1 MEPKKLLIGV
11 MMIYAHTYCCAQ
23 FLPEIQHFGG
33 GSLDSMWSLGDSTF
47 CKGGTLKI
55 GGRYFVR
62 HAPGEQWDSTVVWL
76 GGFLTGN
83 KCTTLSLN
91 ATQGGQ
97 SDTITVQLPDTYK
110 ADTCLDLTLIRYT
123 SGLFGTIPAAI
134 TDTICLVGGFAKFTI
149 PQETFFCVGDTSPR
163 LKFDFRP
170 PGSFINASGNPG
182 LLIQTNGSIPLHS
195 GAIGTNQEIQLV
207 SGHPVCPDTV
217 SLHVSIAGKQ
227 LPSLGLVGWSAAY
240 CPWGTAAVDTSLLWP
255 KGGRF
260 LASAPG
266 MVLADDSLGIIN
278 LGASQPGNYE
288 LMYSVDAPCFDTAK
302 IPIQILSRDTAS
314 VHYPIF
320 STGGVQR
327 LCQDDAPVG
336 PVFTFGASGG
346 TFVALPNTLQL
357 DSNGV
362 IYPGPSQPNHY
373 SIEYITPG
381 PCHDTVHAALNLRLD
396 TAKNPFFDFIP
407 DQVCGDDSII
417 PLDTVA
423 DFGYLEVL
431 RGNQFVTAT
440 VLPQLFVR
448 NSLAPGYTYLIR
460 HVQTGYCADTAVDFL
475 TVKHPDTAEFAYDPA
490 LFCLNSPDPLPLI
503 TGTGGGIFSAVSL
516 STSVNPNGRLDLA
529 NSGPGQHII
538 QYTTLGLCPDSLLD
552 TVQIETSISAL
563 FNYQSNVFCQTAP
576 NPMALILNVGGVF
589 SADTFG
595 LALDSLSG
603 EIDLANSLPGTYSVT
618 YTFSGSCEDT
628 YTQTVSVLAFDST
641 THIQFAQDTFCV
653 DSAAPIP
660 ILSGD
665 SSGAYFGSPGLV
677 FFNPANGSVDL
688 TRTPPGSY
696 SVTFD
701 LENICATN
709 PADTLVVSNA
719 PEAFFSYP
727 VDNVCTGDATL
738 TCQSNPQSFIS
749 GAFSGPSGIVIDSSG
764 TIYPSQSQP
773 GAYEVVFISGGTCK
787 AVETADLAIYPLPQN
802 VTLIPSDTVLCEN
815 EDLQVRIAAPDG
827 VAFRLFQNG
836 SLADSGAIF
845 FTLDTLKNS
854 SSFLA
859 EVENAFGCTASD
871 SVWIQVNP
879 RPSVSAQLPEG
890 EVSTG
895 GEQTII
901 LLIEPDA
908 TSVSWRLLAGDA
920 VLDSGMTPPLPN
932 TSSIPL
938 GVSLH
943 EGGLSPVIYSIQLVP
958 EAEGCFGDTVTI
970 PLETLYDPIFI
981 PQVFTPNGDGQND
994 SWQVRWTSSIDPK
1007 DYELL
1012 VFNRAG
1018 GQVARIAPLGSYWD
1032 GGNLPDGV
1040 YWWTLRD
1047 LSGQEIR
1054 SGGLTIRRK

>member
-1 MEPKKLLIGV
+1 MEPKKLIIGV
-11 MMIYAHTYCCAQ
+11 LMIYAHTYCFTQ

-33 GSLDSMWSLGDSTF
+33 GSLDSAWSLSDSTF
-47 CKGGTLKI
+47 CKGGTLAI

-83 KCTTLSLN
+83 KCNTLSLN

-97 SDTITVQLPDTYK
+97 SDTITVQLPDAYK

-123 SGLFGTIPAAI
+123 SGLFGTVPAAI
-134 TDTICLVGGFAKFTI
+134 TDTICLTGGYAKFTY
-149 PQETFFCVGDTSPR
+149 PQETLFCVGDTSPR

-182 LLIQTNGSIPLHS
+182 LLIQSNGSVPLHP
-195 GAIGTNQEIQLV
+195 GAVGTNQEIQLV
-207 SGHPVCPDTV
+207 SGHPVCPDTA
-217 SLHVSIAGKQ
+217 SLHVSISGKQ
-227 LPSLGLVGWSAAY
+227 LPSVGLGSSSTVY
-240 CPWGTAAVDTSLLWP
+240 CPSGAVAVDTSLLWP

-260 LASAPG
+260 IVSAPG
-266 MVLADDSLGIIN
+266 IVLADDSLGIIN

-288 LMYSVDAPCFDTAK
+288 LLYFVDAPCFDTAK
-302 IPIQILSRDTAS
+302 VPIQILSRDTAS

-346 TFVALPNTLQL
+346 TFVSLPNTLQL

-362 IYPGPSQPNHY
+362 IYPGPSQPDHY

-381 PCHDTVHAALNLRLD
+381 PCPDTFHAALNLRLD

-423 DFGYLEVL
+423 DFGYLEVF

-440 VLPQLFVR
+440 VLPRLFVK

-475 TVKHPDTAEFAYDPA
+475 TVKHPDTAGFAYDPA

-503 TGTGGGIFSAVSL
+503 TGTGGGIFSPVSP
-516 STSVNPNGRLDLA
+516 STSVNPNGRLHLA

-538 QYTTLGLCPDSLLD
+538 QYTTTGLCPDSLLD

-576 NPMALILNVGGVF
+576 NPTATILNVGGVF
-589 SADTFG
+589 SADTLG
-595 LALDSLSG
+595 LALDSLNG
-603 EIDLANSLPGTYSVT
+603 EVDLANSSPGTYAVT

-641 THIQFAQDTFCV
+641 TQIQFALDTFCV
-653 DSAAPIP
+653 DSVAPIP
-660 ILSGD
+660 ALAGD
-665 SSGAYFGSPGLV
+665 STGAYFGSPGLV
-677 FFNPANGSVDL
+677 FFNPTNGSVDL

-696 SVTFD
+696 TVTFD

-709 PADTLVVSNA
+709 PTDTLIVSNA
-719 PEAFFSYP
+719 PEVLFSYSEP
-727 VDNVCTGDATL
+727 VLCTGDTPLA
-738 TCQSNPQSFIS
+738 CQSNPQSFIG
-749 GAFSGPSGIVIDSSG
+749 GAFSGPLGIVLDSVG
-764 TIYPSQSQP
+764 TIYPAQSQP
-773 GAYEVVFISGGTCK
+773 GTYDVVFISEGICK
-787 AVETADLAIYPLPQN
+787 AVESTEVTIHPLPQN
-802 VTLIPSDTVLCEN
+802 VELHSNDTVLCAG
-815 EDLQVRIAAPDG
+815 EDLQLRIHAPDG
-827 VAFRLFQNG
+827 VAFRFFQNG
-836 SLADSGAIF
+836 SLTDSGAIF
-845 FTLDTLKNS
+845 FTIDSLQNS
-854 SSFLA
+854 SSFRA

-871 SVWIQVNP
+871 SVWIRVQP
-879 RPSVSAQLPEG
+879 RPPVSAQLPDG

-895 GEQTII
+895 GEQTIY
-901 LLIEPDA
+901 LLIDLDA
-908 TSVSWRLLAGDA
+908 TIVSWRLLAGEA
-920 VLDSGMTPPLPN
+920 VLDSGITSPFYPN
-932 TSSIPL
+932 MSFPL

-943 EGGLSPVIYSIQLVP
+943 EGGLSPAIYSLQLVP
-958 EAEGCFGDTVTI
+958 ETGECLGDTITV
-970 PLETLYDPIFI
+970 PLETLLDLIFI

-994 SWQVRWTSSIDPK
+994 SWQVRWTSAVDPNN
-1007 DYELL
+1007 YELL
-1012 VFNRAG
+1012 VFNRTG
-1018 GQVARIAPLGSYWD
+1018 GQVARISPLGGYWD

>member
-11 MMIYAHTYCCAQ
+11 LMIYAHTYCFAQ

-33 GSLDSMWSLGDSTF
+33 GSLDSTWSLGDSTF
-47 CKGGTLKI
+47 CKGGALSI

-83 KCTTLSLN
+83 KAATLSLN

-97 SDTITVQLPDTYK
+97 SDTITVQLPEAYK
-110 ADTCLDLTLIRYT
+110 SDTCLDLTLIRYT
-123 SGLFGTIPAAI
+123 SGLFGTVPSAI
-134 TDTICLVGGFAKFTI
+134 TDTVCLTGGFAKFTI
-149 PQETFFCVGDTSPR
+149 PQETFFCVGDTSPM

-182 LLIQTNGSIPLHS
+182 LLIQANGSVPLHS

-207 SGHPVCPDTV
+207 SGHPVCPDTAQLAV
-217 SLHVSIAGKQ
+217 SVAGKQ
-227 LPSLGLVGWSAAY
+227 LPSLSLVGWSAAY
-240 CPWGTAAVDTSLLWP
+240 CPSGAVAVDTSLLWP

-260 LASAPG
+260 LPSSGG
-266 MVLADDSLGIIN
+266 MVLLDDSLGIID
-278 LGASQPGNYE
+278 LSASQPGNYDLLYFVPE
-288 LMYSVDAPCFDTAK
+288 PCIDTAK
-302 IPIQILSRDTAS
+302 IPVQILQRDTAS

-327 LCQDDAPVG
+327 LCQDDTPVG

-346 TFVALPNTLQL
+346 TFVSLPNTLQL

-362 IYPGPSQPNHY
+362 IYPGPSQPDLY

-381 PCHDTVHAALNLRLD
+381 LCPDTFHAALNLRLD

-407 DQVCGDDSII
+407 DQVCGDDSVI

-423 DFGYLEVL
+423 DFGYLEVF
-431 RGNQFVTAT
+431 RGSQFVTAT
-440 VLPQLFVR
+440 VLPQLLVK
-448 NSLAPGYTYLIR
+448 NSLTPGYTYLIR

-475 TVKHPDTAEFAYDPA
+475 TVKHPDTAGFAYDPT

-503 TGTGGGIFSAVSL
+503 TGTGGGVFSPVSPG
-516 STSVNPNGRLDLA
+516 TTVQTNGRLDLV

-576 NPMALILNVGGVF
+576 NPMATILNVGGVF

-603 EIDLANSLPGTYSVT
+603 EIYLANSLPGTYSVT

-628 YTQTVSVLAFDST
+628 YSQTVSVLSFDST
-641 THIQFAQDTFCV
+641 TNIQFAQDTFCV
-653 DSAAPIP
+653 DSTVPIP

-696 SVTFD
+696 TVTFD

-709 PADTLVVSNA
+709 PTDTLIVSNA
-719 PEAFFSYP
+719 PEVLFSYSEP
-727 VDNVCTGDATL
+727 VLCTGDTPLA
-738 TCQSNPQSFIS
+738 CQSNPQSFIG
-749 GAFSGPSGIVIDSSG
+749 GAFSGPSGIVLDSMG
-764 TIYPSQSQP
+764 TIYPTQSQP
-773 GAYEVVFISGGTCK
+773 GTYEVVFISEGVCA
-787 AVETADLAIYPLPQN
+787 AVETAEITIHPVPQN
-802 VTLIPSDTVLCEN
+802 VKLIPSDTVLCEDQ
-815 EDLQVRIAAPDG
+815 ELQVRIEAPDG
-827 VAFRLFQNG
+827 VAFRLFHNG
-836 SLADSGAIF
+836 NLIDSGAIF
-845 FTLDTLKNS
+845 FILDSLQNS
-854 SSFLA
+854 SSLRA
-859 EVENAFGCTASD
+859 EVENAFGCIALD
-871 SVWIQVNP
+871 SAWIPVRP
-879 RPSVSAQLPEG
+879 RPSVSVSLPEG

-895 GEQTII
+895 GEQMIL

-908 TSVSWRLLAGDA
+908 ASVSWRLLTGDA
-920 VLDSGMTPPLPN
+920 VLDSGITSPIYPN
-932 TSSIPL
+932 ATFPL

-943 EGGLSPVIYSIQLVP
+943 EGGLSPAIYSLQLVP
-958 EAEGCFGDTVTI
+958 TAKGCIGDTTI
-970 PLETLYDPIFI
+970 VPMETLYDPIFI
-981 PQVFTPNGDGQND
+981 PQVFTPNGDGKND
-994 SWQVRWTSSIDPK
+994 SWQVRWASTIDPN

-1012 VFNRAG
+1012 VFNRTG
-1018 GQVARIAPLGSYWD
+1018 GQVARLAPLGSYWD

-1040 YWWTLRD
+1040 YWWTLQD
-1047 LSGQEIR
+1047 FSGQEIR